1 MSAVHLLTSRTPRL
15 KVTRQ
20 PRMRYDFASFYP
32 TSYLPGRNILTWA
45 GPLIAGLLLLSYRV
59 GLLGLRHYTSTGS

>member
-1 MSAVHLLTSRTPRL
+1 
-15 KVTRQ
+15 
-20 PRMRYDFASFYP
+20 MRYDFASFYP
-32 TSYLPGRNILTWA
+32 ASYLPGRNILAWA